1 MRRGPGGHQDRDRLT
16 ASRAAGGNPIKSP
29 PEEGPELMADLKWPQ
44 RRPTGGIFLS
54 DAFHPMKE
62 SEKTRLKQC
71 RDVESGESP
80 RAEEPER
87 G

>member
-1 MRRGPGGHQDRDRLT
+1 
-16 ASRAAGGNPIKSP
+16 
-29 PEEGPELMADLKWPQ
+29 MADLKWPQ

-71 RDVESGESP
+71 RMWSQGRVQGQRSP
-80 RAEEPER
+80 RGAR
-87 G
+87 GLWGEFIGKGTKLGRCPLSCLSPWLFF